1 MISMCMCYSNILN
14 KQAKY
19 VTVRDQSILLFFSY
33 FSFQQF
39 FFFQPIMLNI
49 LLQAI
54 YYAQDYITGPIL
66 TFTAPGHLPF

>member
-1 MISMCMCYSNILN
+1 MIYHMCKCLN
-14 KQAKY
+14 QLY
-19 VTVRDQSILLFFSY
+19 EVIRDQSILLFLSY

-54 YYAQDYITGPIL
+54 YYAQD
-66 TFTAPGHLPF
+66 FAQN